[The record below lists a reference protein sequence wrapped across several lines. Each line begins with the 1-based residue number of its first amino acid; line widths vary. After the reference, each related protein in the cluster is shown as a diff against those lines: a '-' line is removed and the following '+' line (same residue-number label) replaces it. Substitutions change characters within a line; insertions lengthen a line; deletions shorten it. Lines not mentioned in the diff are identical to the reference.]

1 VADVAPDTLAAAV
14 TRVTAYLDALD
25 EVAARR
31 ARSGM
36 HEGRGDDIHV
46 FNGHDLRRSDL
57 RALLAAIPAERER
70 IAAAIEKA
78 ARPYLGSPYAN
89 PVLDAYADAARI
101 AREEPLPTLRWVG
114 CDRYTSS
121 THDVIA
127 YVHLV
132 RDGDITTLC
141 NATASSPDVWERRR
155 YRHRPKCQKCLD
167 ALGRTAEEVGRG

>member
-1 VADVAPDTLAAAV
+1 MADVAPDILAAAV
-14 TRVTAYLDALD
+14 ARVTAYLDALD

-31 ARSGM
+31 ARSGL
-36 HEGRGDDIHV
+36 HEGRGDDIHS
-46 FNGHDLRRSDL
+46 FNDHDLRRSDL
-57 RALLAAIPAERER
+57 RTLLSAIPAERER

-89 PVLDAYADAARI
+89 PVLDAYADSARI

-121 THDVIA
+121 YDVVGV
-127 YVHLV
+127 VHLV
-132 RDGDITTLC
+132 RDGGITTLC

-155 YRHRPKCQKCLD
+155 YRHRPKCPKCLD